1 MARAQDAQPVTGG
14 RIDPYAQQSL
24 MQDKQ
29 LANNRLVAAMQEGGA
44 TQRQS
49 MAGKQQMQQQT
60 LAGQQQMQ
68 QTAAQ
73 IAAEDRRAAE
83 VERGR
88 REDTAEQK
96 RQFQE
101 TQQLTSRLADRQFA
115 FEKAVDER
123 DYEQAERLHKEM
135 RAIQV
140 VADRVSAEQA
150 RAAMKVMVSQ
160 FAFKSKKELAQEKL
174 LTSITNMKNDAGEL
188 KSAFEKDKPRFV
200 ENFLADKRF
209 DLYADPRTKQRMSTI
224 KESLEGTKLGT
235 AMTERR
241 ASDIQAAIQRQ
252 AGGNGSSIL
261 LGDLTASGFGSLE
274 AKVSSGK
281 VNEKDIRM
289 MYTTLEAAKD
299 AIRSK
304 LADASDRETREWNA
318 ELLRVDAYEA
328 TLDRLKKSP
337 TAKITGDDNRSV
349 GIVARTGLDV
359 VQGSGIPGIVDA
371 ISKSSATNE
380 DLVKN
385 IVSEMQKAIEIGT
398 PLPYQEGDDEF
409 VRKEIDERN
418 IGRGLDIS
426 KPTIPISEEE

>member
-160 FAFKSKKELAQEKL
+160 FAFASKKELAQEKL
-174 LTSITNMKNDAGEL
+174 LTSVTNMKSNADEL

-209 DLYADPRTKQRMSTI
+209 DLYADPRAKQRMSTI

-281 VNEKDIRM
+281 VNGKDIRM

-328 TLDRLKKSP
+328 TLDRLKSS

-349 GIVARTGLDV
+349 GTVARTGLGV
-359 VQGSGIPGIVDA
+359 VQGSGIPGIMDA
-371 ISKSSATNE
+371 ISKSSATDE

-385 IVSEMQKAIEIGT
+385 IVSEMQKAIEIGV